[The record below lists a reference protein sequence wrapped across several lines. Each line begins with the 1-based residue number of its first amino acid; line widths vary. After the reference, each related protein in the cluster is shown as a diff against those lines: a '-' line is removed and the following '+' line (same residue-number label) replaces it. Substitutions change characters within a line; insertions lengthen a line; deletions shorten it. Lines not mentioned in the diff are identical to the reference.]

1 MSVKKLKV
9 LMCAHLGSVLC
20 KGHQRY
26 EVLRELGLD
35 VSGFAL
41 DHYEKFSLVTRFIR
55 RLNDG
60 KFPKQAVLSCNK
72 EFLGYVTT
80 VKPDI
85 VWVEKALL
93 LLPETLAQVKR
104 FLPNTLLVSYQHD
117 NPFGRRSNE
126 LPTWR
131 NFIRAIPCYDIH
143 FVKRNSDIENFISHG
158 AKRVIINR
166 TGFYSTFYRPYRLA
180 EVPSHLRH
188 DTVFIGTAI
197 DHRVG
202 SISNLMNKEKIRIDV
217 YGGFWNRHL
226 FYYLHRQYFHGLSG
240 PDYPLIV
247 SGSKICL
254 GYVSS
259 SNFDEYTERSVEIPA
274 CGGFFLAERTPT
286 HLELYQE
293 GEEAEFF
300 SSNEEC
306 AEKIRFYLRNDDKRQ
321 KIAQAGY
328 ERCLRSDYS
337 LARSM
342 REAMLEVFAALKGL
356 S

>member
-1 MSVKKLKV
+1 MRILFCSQEMSYIDHKDL
-9 LMCAHLGSVLC
+9 
-20 KGHQRY
+20 QRY
-26 EVLRELGLD
+26 ETLRELGYD
-35 VSGFAL
+35 VVPFGF
-41 DHYEKFSLVTRFIR
+41 HTYHNFSLFTRLTFR
-55 RLNDG
+55 FGAGR
-60 KFPKQAVLSCNK
+60 FPRKNLDLFNRD
-72 EFLGYVTT
+72 FLEKIVA
-80 VKPDI
+80 VKPDVI
-85 VWVEKALL
+85 WVEKALL